1 MDKVIRQ
8 SGGDNTVSDLGL
20 LSFDSLLVQVAALT
34 VLQPHHTN
42 NSCLRDQMFNS
53 GFELLPF
60 TVIGVMG
67 GLLGAFYVRAW
78 EAMMPYR
85 C

>member
-1 MDKVIRQ
+1 
-8 SGGDNTVSDLGL
+8 
-20 LSFDSLLVQVAALT
+20 
-34 VLQPHHTN
+34 
-42 NSCLRDQMFNS
+42 MFNS

-85 C
+85 CVPGRP